1 MTDSC
6 RKPILRCLLALAAA
20 VASVPVL
27 AADVEVVALFK
38 DRAVLR
44 TAAGDQLLKVG
55 QSSPD
60 GVTLVAADARGA
72 RVRFQGREQVLALS
86 TRVAGSF
93 TAAAP
98 ARIAIAPDAQGQYR
112 VRGSINGQ
120 PADFLVDTGASIVVI
135 NGNRARALGLDLER
149 GRSGSIQTAQGNV
162 AAHFLDLDEVAVA
175 GIETAGVQAAIVEGD
190 FPTDILLGMSFL
202 RDVTI
207 EARDGV
213 MTLIRKH

>member
-1 MTDSC
+1 MTESG
-6 RKPILRCLLALAAA
+6 RKLISRCLLALAAA
-20 VASVPVL
+20 VPCGSVL
-27 AADVEVVALFK
+27 AAEVEVVALFK

-55 QSSPD
+55 QTSPD

-72 RVRFQGREQVLALS
+72 RVRYQGREQVLALS

-93 TAAAP
+93 MAAAP

-120 PADFLVDTGASIVVI
+120 PADLLVDTGASIVVI
-135 NGNRARALGLDLER
+135 NGHRARALGLDLER
-149 GRSGSIQTAQGNV
+149 ARSGSIQTAQGNV

-175 GIETAGVQAAIVEGD
+175 GIASTAVQAAIVEGD

-202 RDVTI
+202 QHVTL

-213 MTLIRKH
+213 MTLTRKH